1 MKSRQ
6 PVFRP
11 DYEAG
16 CEKDKV
22 GSVSD
27 LYAGRK
33 GDRSCTVRH
42 CRRNLEE
49 NVADDVKKSEVVTE
63 PAEGAG
69 GENVVTDDKPDRAGS
84 GSVQKKKR
92 VRRRPAKGEQE
103 AGRAKAEP
111 QAENENKGQKTRKVR
126 KKRADSVI
134 DEEKSVR
141 AEDKP
146 EKKKRVRRRV
156 KPASDESTEVK
167 KKAGTASAESTE
179 VRKKAG
185 RASDGSARVRKKAKP
200 APDGSAKTGKL
211 AKTVQEGIKENGK
224 TPKPAP
230 TDSAENG
237 NAAESLAE
245 NKEKIDIKAKAGAAF
260 ATFGAFVKNLFIRIP
275 EKNRKKILGIIG
287 AVLCLYFVFAFV
299 FSFIFMPRTYLN
311 GIKVGFKS
319 YASASKMIK
328 PTINDYVLTVR
339 NLDGSQEHVEG
350 SAVNLKYES
359 MKWIKE
365 ALKQQN
371 QFAWPISFFRKN
383 EIVIEEN
390 VSYNEAAFA
399 DILKKMSGFKTTTMI
414 EPQDAHVAMDET
426 GNYVVYP
433 EVLGTTIDV
442 DAAKAEARECL
453 LTGNRLLDLEVYHI
467 LPTVYS
473 SDEIL
478 SERLNEWNEYMKS
491 AGLTYIFWDT
501 PEVLTREIINS
512 LISEGK
518 DGLYVDEKKVMN
530 LMAEWRERHD
540 SLGRSFKFMTYDG
553 IEVDITPGG
562 DYGYELNEEA
572 VGADIIEKLNAH
584 DTGSYEVS
592 YWRKPLYRTNNG
604 LGGTYIEISITDQHL
619 WMYKDGELLID
630 TNVVT
635 GMPTD
640 DEERITH
647 KGCFSVD
654 WHEEHVLLGT
664 METRGYEQLVDYWI
678 AFNESEGI
686 HDAQWREDSEYIREM
701 YLYDGSHG
709 CVNTPLAAMKVIFE
723 NVIDGEAVVIY

>member
-1 MKSRQ
+1 M
-6 PVFRP
+6 
-11 DYEAG
+11 
-16 CEKDKV
+16 
-22 GSVSD
+22 
-27 LYAGRK
+27 
-33 GDRSCTVRH
+33 
-42 CRRNLEE
+42 
-49 NVADDVKKSEVVTE
+49 ADDVKKSEVITE

-69 GENVVTDDKPDRAGS
+69 GEPKVTDDMPDRADSGS
-84 GSVQKKKR
+84 GQKKKK
-92 VRRRPAKGEQE
+92 VRKRPAKGEQE
-103 AGRAKAEP
+103 AGRTKAEP
-111 QAENENKGQKTRKVR
+111 QAESENKGKKTRKVR
-126 KKRADSVI
+126 KKRSESGEITDVLAEDGTELKKKKVHIKKAASVP
-134 DEEKSVR
+134 DGDGSVSAEEK
-141 AEDKP
+141 P
-146 EKKKRVRRRV
+146 ETKKRIKRKAR
-156 KPASDESTEVK
+156 PASDDGAEAGK
-167 KKAGTASAESTE
+167 KPKP
-179 VRKKAG
+179 
-185 RASDGSARVRKKAKP
+185 ASDGSAEVRRKARP
-200 APDGSAKTGKL
+200 NPDGSAKTRK
-211 AKTVQEGIKENGK
+211 KT
-224 TPKPAP
+224 KPAS
-230 TDSAENG
+230 TESAEG
-237 NAAESLAE
+237 RKKTGSAVDGSAETENTAPSAAE
-245 NKEKIDIKAKAGAAF
+245 NKEKFDIKAKAAAAF
-260 ATFGAFVKNLFIRIP
+260 AAFGTFIKALIAKIP
-275 EKNRKKILGIIG
+275 ERNKKKILGTLG
-287 AVLCLYFVFAFV
+287 AILGVYLVLAFV

-319 YASASKMIK
+319 YASASKLIK

-365 ALKQQN
+365 ALKEQN

-383 EIVIEEN
+383 EIVIEED
-390 VSYNEAAFA
+390 VSYDETAFA

-426 GNYVVYP
+426 GNYVVFP
-433 EVLGTTIDV
+433 EVMGTTIDV

-453 LTGNRLLDLEVYHI
+453 LTGNKLLDLEEYHI
-467 LPTVYS
+467 LPKVYS
-473 SDEIL
+473 SDEKL
-478 SERLNEWNEYMKS
+478 RERLHEWNEYMKS

-518 DGLYVDEKKVMN
+518 DGLYVDEGKVMN
-530 LMAEWRERHD
+530 LMSEWREKHD
-540 SLGRSFKFMTYDG
+540 SLGKSFKFTTYDG

-572 VGADIIEKLNAH
+572 VGADIIEKLSAH

-592 YWRKPLYRTNNG
+592 YWRKPLYTTNNG
-604 LGGTYIEISITDQHL
+604 LGDTYIEISITDQHL

-678 AFNESEGI
+678 AFNQSEGI

-709 CVNTPLAAMKVIFE
+709 CVNTPLAAMKIIFE

>member
-1 MKSRQ
+1 M
-6 PVFRP
+6 
-11 DYEAG
+11 
-16 CEKDKV
+16 
-22 GSVSD
+22 
-27 LYAGRK
+27 
-33 GDRSCTVRH
+33 
-42 CRRNLEE
+42 
-49 NVADDVKKSEVVTE
+49 ADDVKKSEVITE

-69 GENVVTDDKPDRAGS
+69 GEPRVTDDMPDRADS
-84 GSVQKKKR
+84 GAVQKKKK
-92 VRRRPAKGEQE
+92 VRKRPAKGEQE
-103 AGRAKAEP
+103 AGRTKAEP
-111 QAENENKGQKTRKVR
+111 QAESENKGKKTRKVR
-126 KKRADSVI
+126 KKRSESGEITDVLAEDGTELKKKKVHIKKAASVP
-134 DEEKSVR
+134 DGDESVSAEEK
-141 AEDKP
+141 P
-146 EKKKRVRRRV
+146 ETKKRIKRKAR
-156 KPASDESTEVK
+156 PASDDGAEAGK
-167 KKAGTASAESTE
+167 KPKP
-179 VRKKAG
+179 
-185 RASDGSARVRKKAKP
+185 ASDGSAEVRRKARP
-200 APDGSAKTGKL
+200 NPDGSAKTRK
-211 AKTVQEGIKENGK
+211 KT
-224 TPKPAP
+224 KPAS
-230 TDSAENG
+230 TESAEG
-237 NAAESLAE
+237 RKKTGSAADGCAETENTAPSAAE
-245 NKEKIDIKAKAGAAF
+245 NKEKFDIKAKAAAAF
-260 ATFGAFVKNLFIRIP
+260 AAFGTFIKALIAKIP
-275 EKNRKKILGIIG
+275 ERNKKKILGTLG
-287 AVLCLYFVFAFV
+287 AILGVYLVLAFV

-319 YASASKMIK
+319 YASASKLIK

-365 ALKQQN
+365 ALKEQN

-383 EIVIEEN
+383 EIVIEED
-390 VSYNEAAFA
+390 VSYDETAFA

-426 GNYVVYP
+426 GNYVVFP
-433 EVLGTTIDV
+433 EVMGTTIDV
-442 DAAKAEARECL
+442 DAAKAEACECL
-453 LTGNRLLDLEVYHI
+453 LTGNKLLDLEEYHI
-467 LPTVYS
+467 LPKVYS

-478 SERLNEWNEYMKS
+478 RERLHEWNEYMKS

-518 DGLYVDEKKVMN
+518 DGLYVDEGKVMN
-530 LMAEWRERHD
+530 LMSEWREKHD
-540 SLGRSFKFMTYDG
+540 SLGKSFKFTTYDG

-572 VGADIIEKLNAH
+572 VGADIIEKLSAH

-592 YWRKPLYRTNNG
+592 YWRKPLYTTNNG
-604 LGGTYIEISITDQHL
+604 LGDTYIEISITDQHL

-678 AFNESEGI
+678 AFNQSEGI

-709 CVNTPLAAMKVIFE
+709 CVNTPLAAMKIIFE

>member
-1 MKSRQ
+1 M
-6 PVFRP
+6 
-11 DYEAG
+11 
-16 CEKDKV
+16 
-22 GSVSD
+22 
-27 LYAGRK
+27 
-33 GDRSCTVRH
+33 
-42 CRRNLEE
+42 
-49 NVADDVKKSEVVTE
+49 ADDVKKSEVITE

-69 GENVVTDDKPDRAGS
+69 GEPKVTDDMPDRVES
-84 GSVQKKKR
+84 GSVQKKKK
-92 VRRRPAKGEQE
+92 VRKRPASGEQG
-103 AGRAKAEP
+103 AGRTKAEP
-111 QAENENKGQKTRKVR
+111 QAGSENKGKKTRKVR
-126 KKRADSVI
+126 KKRAESGEITDVL
-134 DEEKSVR
+134 
-141 AEDKP
+141 AEDGTELKKKKVHIKKAEPVTDEQKSAAAAEKP
-146 EKKKRVRRRV
+146 EKKKRVKRKVRPESDGSEENRKKARPEPDGSEENRKKARPRKRV
-156 KPASDESTEVK
+156 RPQADGSAELS
-167 KKAGTASAESTE
+167 KKAGSQAYGSKETADEETSPAE
-179 VRKKAG
+179 
-185 RASDGSARVRKKAKP
+185 P
-200 APDGSAKTGKL
+200 
-211 AKTVQEGIKENGK
+211 
-224 TPKPAP
+224 
-230 TDSAENG
+230 
-237 NAAESLAE
+237 
-245 NKEKIDIKAKAGAAF
+245 KEKIDIKAKAGAAF
-260 ATFGAFVKNLFIRIP
+260 TAFCAFVKDLYARIP
-275 EKNRKKILGIIG
+275 EKNRKKIVGILG
-287 AVLCLYFVFAFV
+287 AVLGIYLVFAFV

-311 GIKVGFKS
+311 GNKVGLKS

-328 PTINDYVLTVR
+328 PKINDYILTVR
-339 NLDGSQEHVEG
+339 NLDGSQDHIEG

-359 MKWIKE
+359 MQWIKE
-365 ALKQQN
+365 ALKEQN
-371 QFAWPISFFRKN
+371 QFSWPISFFRKN
-383 EIVIEEN
+383 EIIIEEN
-390 VSYNEAAFA
+390 VSYDEAAFA
-399 DILKKMSGFKTTTMI
+399 DILKKMSGFKTTTMV

-426 GNYVVYP
+426 GNYVVFP

-442 DAAKAEARECL
+442 DAAKAQALECM
-453 LTGNRLLDLEVYHI
+453 LTGNDLLNLEDYHI
-467 LPTVYS
+467 LPKVYS
-473 SDEIL
+473 SDEKL
-478 SERLNEWNEYMKS
+478 SDRLHEWNEYMKS

-501 PEVLTREIINS
+501 PEVLTREIING

-518 DGLYVDEKKVMN
+518 DGLYVDENKVMN
-530 LMAEWRERHD
+530 MMSEWREKHD

-592 YWRKPLYRTNNG
+592 YWRKPLYTTNNG

-678 AFNESEGI
+678 AFNQSEGI
-686 HDAQWREDSEYIREM
+686 HDAQWREDSEFIPQM

-709 CVNTPLAAMKVIFE
+709 CVNTPLSAMKVIFE

>member
-1 MKSRQ
+1 M
-6 PVFRP
+6 
-11 DYEAG
+11 
-16 CEKDKV
+16 
-22 GSVSD
+22 
-27 LYAGRK
+27 
-33 GDRSCTVRH
+33 
-42 CRRNLEE
+42 
-49 NVADDVKKSEVVTE
+49 ADDVKKSEVITE

-69 GENVVTDDKPDRAGS
+69 GEPRVTDDMPDRADS
-84 GSVQKKKR
+84 GSVQKKKK
-92 VRRRPAKGEQE
+92 VRKRPAKGEQE
-103 AGRAKAEP
+103 AGRTKAEP
-111 QAENENKGQKTRKVR
+111 QAESENKGKKTRKVR
-126 KKRADSVI
+126 KKRSESGEITDVLAEDGTELKKKKVHIKKAASVP
-134 DEEKSVR
+134 DGDESVSAEEK
-141 AEDKP
+141 P
-146 EKKKRVRRRV
+146 ETKKRIKRKAR
-156 KPASDESTEVK
+156 PASDDGAEAGK
-167 KKAGTASAESTE
+167 KPKP
-179 VRKKAG
+179 
-185 RASDGSARVRKKAKP
+185 ASDGSAEVRRKARP
-200 APDGSAKTGKL
+200 NPDGSAKTRK
-211 AKTVQEGIKENGK
+211 KT
-224 TPKPAP
+224 KPAS
-230 TDSAENG
+230 TESAEG
-237 NAAESLAE
+237 RKKTGSAVDGSAETENTAPSAAE
-245 NKEKIDIKAKAGAAF
+245 NKEKFDIKAKAAAAF
-260 ATFGAFVKNLFIRIP
+260 SAFGTFIKALIAKIP
-275 EKNRKKILGIIG
+275 ERNKKKILGTLG
-287 AVLCLYFVFAFV
+287 AILGVYLVLAFV

-319 YASASKMIK
+319 YASASKLIK

-365 ALKQQN
+365 ALKEQN

-383 EIVIEEN
+383 EIVIEED
-390 VSYNEAAFA
+390 VSYDETAFA

-426 GNYVVYP
+426 GNYVVFP
-433 EVLGTTIDV
+433 EVMGTTIDV

-453 LTGNRLLDLEVYHI
+453 LTGNKLLDLEEYHI
-467 LPTVYS
+467 LPKVYS
-473 SDEIL
+473 SDEKL
-478 SERLNEWNEYMKS
+478 RERLHEWNEYMKS

-518 DGLYVDEKKVMN
+518 DGLYVDEGKVMN
-530 LMAEWRERHD
+530 LMSEWREKHD
-540 SLGRSFKFMTYDG
+540 SLGKSFKFTTYDG

-572 VGADIIEKLNAH
+572 VGADIIEKLSAH

-592 YWRKPLYRTNNG
+592 YWRKPLYTTNNG
-604 LGGTYIEISITDQHL
+604 LGDTYIEISITDQHL

-678 AFNESEGI
+678 AFNQSEGI

-709 CVNTPLAAMKVIFE
+709 CVNTPLAAMKIIFE

>member
-1 MKSRQ
+1 M
-6 PVFRP
+6 
-11 DYEAG
+11 
-16 CEKDKV
+16 
-22 GSVSD
+22 
-27 LYAGRK
+27 
-33 GDRSCTVRH
+33 
-42 CRRNLEE
+42 EE
-49 NVADDVKKSEVVTE
+49 NVADDVKKSEVITE

-69 GENVVTDDKPDRAGS
+69 GEPKVTDDMPDRVDS
-84 GSVQKKKR
+84 ESVRKKKKIR
-92 VRRRPAKGEQE
+92 KRPAGGEQE
-103 AGRAKAEP
+103 DGRRKAKP
-111 QAENENKGQKTRKVR
+111 QVESENKGEKSRKVR
-126 KKRADSVI
+126 KKRPESG
-134 DEEKSVR
+134 EERDVPAGDGTEIKKKKVR
-141 AEDKP
+141 IKKAVPVTEGDDRGSAAEKPETKKRVKRKVKPSSEDAAEDK
-146 EKKKRVRRRV
+146 KKTR
-156 KPASDESTEVK
+156 PSSED
-167 KKAGTASAESTE
+167 GAET
-179 VRKKAG
+179 RKKEGPAKDG
-185 RASDGSARVRKKAKP
+185 ELKRRKKVRPAPEGGAKIEKNTKPSSDGSAAPENSASSPAGNKA
-200 APDGSAKTGKL
+200 
-211 AKTVQEGIKENGK
+211 
-224 TPKPAP
+224 
-230 TDSAENG
+230 
-237 NAAESLAE
+237 
-245 NKEKIDIKAKAGAAF
+245 KIDIKAKAAAAF
-260 ATFGAFVKNLFIRIP
+260 AAIGTFVRALIAKIP
-275 EKNRKKILGIIG
+275 ERSRKKMLAIAG
-287 AVLCLYFVFAFV
+287 AVLGVYLVIAFV

-319 YASASKMIK
+319 YSSASKMIK
-328 PTINDYVLTVR
+328 PTINDYILTVR
-339 NLDGSQEHVEG
+339 NLDGSQDHIEG

-365 ALKQQN
+365 ALKEQN
-371 QFAWPISFFRKN
+371 QFAWPISFFRRN

-390 VSYNEAAFA
+390 VSYDEAAFA
-399 DILKKMSGFKTTTMI
+399 EILKKMSGFKTTTMI
-414 EPQDAHVAMDET
+414 EPQDAHVAMDQT
-426 GNYVVYP
+426 GNYVVFP

-442 DAAKAEARECL
+442 DAAKAQARECM
-453 LTGNRLLDLEVYHI
+453 LTGNKLLDLEEYHI

-473 SDEIL
+473 SDEKL

-512 LISEGK
+512 LISEGR
-518 DGLYVDEKKVMN
+518 DGLYVDEDKVMS
-530 LMAEWRERHD
+530 LMSEWRERHD

-592 YWRKPLYRTNNG
+592 YWRKPLYTTNNG

-678 AFNESEGI
+678 AFNQSEGI
-686 HDAQWREDSEYIREM
+686 HDAQWREDSEYIQEM

>member
-1 MKSRQ
+1 M
-6 PVFRP
+6 
-11 DYEAG
+11 
-16 CEKDKV
+16 
-22 GSVSD
+22 
-27 LYAGRK
+27 
-33 GDRSCTVRH
+33 
-42 CRRNLEE
+42 
-49 NVADDVKKSEVVTE
+49 ADDVKKSEVITE

-69 GENVVTDDKPDRAGS
+69 GEPRVTDDMPDRADS
-84 GSVQKKKR
+84 GSVQKKKK
-92 VRRRPAKGEQE
+92 VRKRPAKGEQE
-103 AGRAKAEP
+103 AGRTKAEP
-111 QAENENKGQKTRKVR
+111 QAESENKGKKTRKVR
-126 KKRADSVI
+126 KKRSESGEITDVLAEDGTELKKKKVHIKKAASVP
-134 DEEKSVR
+134 DGDESVSAEEK
-141 AEDKP
+141 P
-146 EKKKRVRRRV
+146 ETKKRIKRKAR
-156 KPASDESTEVK
+156 PASDDGAEAGK
-167 KKAGTASAESTE
+167 KPKP
-179 VRKKAG
+179 
-185 RASDGSARVRKKAKP
+185 ASDGSAEVRRKARP
-200 APDGSAKTGKL
+200 NPDGSAKTRK
-211 AKTVQEGIKENGK
+211 KT
-224 TPKPAP
+224 KPAS
-230 TDSAENG
+230 TESAEG
-237 NAAESLAE
+237 RKKTGSAVDGSAETENTAPSAAE
-245 NKEKIDIKAKAGAAF
+245 NKEKFDIKAKAAAAF
-260 ATFGAFVKNLFIRIP
+260 SAFGTFIKALIAKIP
-275 EKNRKKILGIIG
+275 ERNKKKILGTLG
-287 AVLCLYFVFAFV
+287 AILGVYLVLAFV

-319 YASASKMIK
+319 YASASKLIK

-365 ALKQQN
+365 ALKEQN

-383 EIVIEEN
+383 EIVIEED
-390 VSYNEAAFA
+390 VSYDETAFA

-426 GNYVVYP
+426 GNYVVFP
-433 EVLGTTIDV
+433 EVMGTTIDV

-453 LTGNRLLDLEVYHI
+453 LTGNKLLDLEEYHI
-467 LPTVYS
+467 LPKVYS
-473 SDEIL
+473 SDEKL
-478 SERLNEWNEYMKS
+478 RERLHEWNEYMKS

-518 DGLYVDEKKVMN
+518 DGLYVDEGKVMN
-530 LMAEWRERHD
+530 LMSEWREKHD
-540 SLGRSFKFMTYDG
+540 SLGKSFKFTTYDG

-572 VGADIIEKLNAH
+572 VGADIIEKLSAH

-592 YWRKPLYRTNNG
+592 YWRKPLYTTNNG
-604 LGGTYIEISITDQHL
+604 LGDTYIEISITDQHL

-678 AFNESEGI
+678 AFNQSEGI

-709 CVNTPLAAMKVIFE
+709 CVNTPLAALKIIFE

>member
-1 MKSRQ
+1 M
-6 PVFRP
+6 
-11 DYEAG
+11 
-16 CEKDKV
+16 
-22 GSVSD
+22 
-27 LYAGRK
+27 
-33 GDRSCTVRH
+33 
-42 CRRNLEE
+42 
-49 NVADDVKKSEVVTE
+49 ADDVKKSEVITE

-69 GENVVTDDKPDRAGS
+69 GEPKVTDDMPDRADS
-84 GSVQKKKR
+84 GSVQKKKK
-92 VRRRPAKGEQE
+92 VRKRPAKGEQE
-103 AGRAKAEP
+103 AGRTKAEP
-111 QAENENKGQKTRKVR
+111 QAESENKGKKTRKVR
-126 KKRADSVI
+126 KKRSESGEITDVLAEDGTELKKKKVHIKKAASVP
-134 DEEKSVR
+134 DGDESVSAEEK
-141 AEDKP
+141 P
-146 EKKKRVRRRV
+146 ETKKRIKRKAR
-156 KPASDESTEVK
+156 PASDDGAEAGK
-167 KKAGTASAESTE
+167 KPKP
-179 VRKKAG
+179 
-185 RASDGSARVRKKAKP
+185 ASDGSAEVRRKARP
-200 APDGSAKTGKL
+200 NPDGSAKTRK
-211 AKTVQEGIKENGK
+211 KT
-224 TPKPAP
+224 KPAS
-230 TDSAENG
+230 TESAEG
-237 NAAESLAE
+237 RKKTGSAADGSAETENTAPSAAE
-245 NKEKIDIKAKAGAAF
+245 NKEKFDIKAKAAAAF
-260 ATFGAFVKNLFIRIP
+260 SAFGTFIKALIAKIP
-275 EKNRKKILGIIG
+275 ERNKKKIFGTLGAILG
-287 AVLCLYFVFAFV
+287 VYLVLAFV

-319 YASASKMIK
+319 YASASKLIK

-365 ALKQQN
+365 ALKEQN

-383 EIVIEEN
+383 EIVIEED
-390 VSYNEAAFA
+390 VSYDETAFA

-426 GNYVVYP
+426 GNYVVFP
-433 EVLGTTIDV
+433 EVMGTTIDV

-453 LTGNRLLDLEVYHI
+453 LTGNKLLDLEEYHI
-467 LPTVYS
+467 LPKVYS
-473 SDEIL
+473 SDEKL
-478 SERLNEWNEYMKS
+478 RERLHEWNEYMKS

-518 DGLYVDEKKVMN
+518 DGLYVDEGKVMS
-530 LMAEWRERHD
+530 LRSEWREKHD
-540 SLGRSFKFMTYDG
+540 SLGKSFKFTTYDG

-572 VGADIIEKLNAH
+572 VGADIIEKLSAH

-592 YWRKPLYRTNNG
+592 YWRKPLYTTNNG
-604 LGGTYIEISITDQHL
+604 LGDTYIEISITDQHL

-678 AFNESEGI
+678 AFNQSEGI

-709 CVNTPLAAMKVIFE
+709 CVNTPLAAMKIIFE

>member
-1 MKSRQ
+1 M
-6 PVFRP
+6 
-11 DYEAG
+11 
-16 CEKDKV
+16 
-22 GSVSD
+22 
-27 LYAGRK
+27 
-33 GDRSCTVRH
+33 
-42 CRRNLEE
+42 
-49 NVADDVKKSEVVTE
+49 ADDVKKSEVIAE

-69 GENVVTDDKPDRAGS
+69 GEPKVTDDMPDRADSVSVRKKKRDRKRPAGGESEAGRSETKPQAEGENKGEKSRKVRRKRSEPGAVRGVPHEEGTELKKKKTRIRKAAPVTDGDES
-84 GSVQKKKR
+84 GSAAEKPETKKR
-92 VRRRPAKGEQE
+92 VRRRARPSSEDGAETEK
-103 AGRAKAEP
+103 KARPSSEDG
-111 QAENENKGQKTRKVR
+111 AETEKKARSSSEDGAETGKKVR
-126 KKRADSVI
+126 SVPDGVPKRRKK
-134 DEEKSVR
+134 VR
-141 AEDKP
+141 PTQEDGVET
-146 EKKKRVRRRV
+146 EKKAV
-156 KPASDESTEVK
+156 S
-167 KKAGTASAESTE
+167 
-179 VRKKAG
+179 
-185 RASDGSARVRKKAKP
+185 ASDGSAEPEDSPSSP
-200 APDGSAKTGKL
+200 AGN
-211 AKTVQEGIKENGK
+211 EG
-224 TPKPAP
+224 
-230 TDSAENG
+230 
-237 NAAESLAE
+237 
-245 NKEKIDIKAKAGAAF
+245 KIDIKAKAAAAF
-260 ATFGAFVKNLFIRIP
+260 AAIGAFARACIAKIP
-275 EKNRKKILGIIG
+275 ERNKKKILGIVG
-287 AVLCLYFVFAFV
+287 AVLGVYLVVAFV
-299 FSFIFMPRTYLN
+299 FTFIFLPRTYLN
-311 GIKVGFKS
+311 GLRVGLKS

-328 PTINDYVLTVR
+328 PTIKDYVLTVR

-365 ALKQQN
+365 ALKEQN
-371 QFAWPISFFRKN
+371 QFAWPISFFRRN
-383 EIVIEEN
+383 EIVIEED
-390 VSYNEAAFA
+390 VSFDEVAFT

-414 EPQDAHVAMDET
+414 EPQDAHVAMDQT
-426 GNYVVYP
+426 GNYVVFP
-433 EVLGTTIDV
+433 EVMGTTIDV
-442 DAAKAEARECL
+442 DAAKAQARECM
-453 LTGNRLLDLEVYHI
+453 LTGNKLLDLEEYHI
-467 LPTVYS
+467 LPKVYS
-473 SDEIL
+473 SDEKL

-518 DGLYVDEKKVMN
+518 DGLYVDEDKVMS
-530 LMAEWRERHD
+530 LMSEWRERHD
-540 SLGRSFKFMTYDG
+540 SLGKSFKFMTYDG

-572 VGADIIEKLNAH
+572 VGEDIIEKLNAH

-592 YWRKPLYRTNNG
+592 YWRKPLYTTNNG
-604 LGGTYIEISITDQHL
+604 LGGTYIEISITVQHL

-678 AFNESEGI
+678 AFNQSEGI
-686 HDAQWREDSEYIREM
+686 HDAQWREDSEYIQEM